1 MNDNK
6 DLFGFLKFALVCVCS
21 TIIMSIFL
29 KANASNFDE
38 TEIKTLVEYL
48 GTMLSGG
55 AIGYGGKAI
64 LSK

>member
-1 MNDNK
+1 
-6 DLFGFLKFALVCVCS
+6 
-21 TIIMSIFL
+21 MSIFL